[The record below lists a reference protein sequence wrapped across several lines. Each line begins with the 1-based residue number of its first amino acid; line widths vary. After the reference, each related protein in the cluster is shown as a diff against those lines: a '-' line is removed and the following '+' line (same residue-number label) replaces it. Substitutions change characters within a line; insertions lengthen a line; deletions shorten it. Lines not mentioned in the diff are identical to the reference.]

1 MCIRTCIPDLFSP
14 SSPPPISTAPEA
26 MDVFVL
32 VDAIA
37 KCMCLEDRECCKVG
51 EMALGLILDTASV
64 LVGDKE
70 KVSTY
75 IHTYICTYVHDTCE
89 GRCTFV
95 RVVCVCVDYGSHK
108 VGLMVYSAYS
118 WER

>member
-1 MCIRTCIPDLFSP
+1 M
-14 SSPPPISTAPEA
+14 
-26 MDVFVL
+26 FVL

-70 KVSTY
+70 KVRGV
-75 IHTYICTYVHDTCE
+75 CV
-89 GRCTFV
+89 F
-95 RVVCVCVDYGSHK
+95 VCVCMCLCTVCMYIVCCMSVCLATLHHSSSSVHSLIPTTVGSGPAHF
-108 VGLMVYSAYS
+108 LCDL
-118 WER
+118 

>member
-1 MCIRTCIPDLFSP
+1 M
-14 SSPPPISTAPEA
+14 
-26 MDVFVL
+26 FVL

-75 IHTYICTYVHDTCE
+75 VCTYVHGACE

-95 RVVCVCVDYGSHK
+95 RVVCVCG
-108 VGLMVYSAYS
+108 
-118 WER
+118 